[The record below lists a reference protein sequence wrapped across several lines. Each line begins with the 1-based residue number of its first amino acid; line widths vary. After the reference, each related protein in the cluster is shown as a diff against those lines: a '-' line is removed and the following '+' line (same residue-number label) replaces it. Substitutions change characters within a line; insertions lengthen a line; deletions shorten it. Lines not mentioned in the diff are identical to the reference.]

1 MFSRDDYPT
10 EYVPTVFETYVAS
23 IHVDDVAVELALWDT
38 AGQEDYDRWILLTQI
53 LFICSQDKESMVT
66 AILNCCHVISISA
79 ELRLLG
85 LRSKI

>member
-38 AGQEDYDRWILLTQI
+38 AGQEDYDRWILLTWI
-53 LFICSQDKESMVT
+53 LFNRSQGIEGHCS
-66 AILNCCHVISISA
+66 CCHVILVSA
-79 ELRLLG
+79 QLIQL
-85 LRSKI
+85 S

>member
-38 AGQEDYDRWILLTQI
+38 AGQEDYDRWILLTQM
-53 LFICSQDKESMVT
+53 LFIRSQDKASMVT
-66 AILNCCHVISISA
+66 AILICCA
-79 ELRLLG
+79 MLL
-85 LRSKI
+85 

>member
-38 AGQEDYDRWILLTQI
+38 AGQEDYDRCVLISCNPEYRTFVHKTRHGI
-53 LFICSQDKESMVT
+53 GPCNSEFVYPGPG
-66 AILNCCHVISISA
+66 CCA
-79 ELRLLG
+79 G
-85 LRSKI
+85 M

>member
-53 LFICSQDKESMVT
+53 LFICSQDKESMVI
-66 AILNCCHVISISA
+66 AILSCCHVILVSA
-79 ELRLLG
+79 QLIQL
-85 LRSKI
+85 SSA